1 MHALVPVIAAVPAH
15 VIDSAG
21 SPALMNVFAGLI
33 PYKLKICQRFNFK
46 H

>member
-1 MHALVPVIAAVPAH
+1 MHALVRVIATVPAH

-21 SPALMNVFAGLI
+21 SPALMNVFAELI